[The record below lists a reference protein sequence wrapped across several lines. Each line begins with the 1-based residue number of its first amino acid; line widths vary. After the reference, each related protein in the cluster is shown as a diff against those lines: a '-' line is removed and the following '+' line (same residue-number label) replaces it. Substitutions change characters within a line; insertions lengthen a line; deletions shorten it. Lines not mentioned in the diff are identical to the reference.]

1 MIWFVMEI
9 EVEKS
14 SIGMVSSNNVTTQE
28 KRAKTQ
34 VLLANGETTVLGGI
48 YENETTEVVTGVP
61 YLQDIPILGWLFK
74 SKSDK
79 YTKKEL
85 LVFITPKI
93 IR

>member
-1 MIWFVMEI
+1 MVVMEI

-14 SIGMVSSNNVTTQE
+14 SLGEVTANNVTTQE
-28 KRAKTQ
+28 KKAKTQ

-48 YENETTEVVTGVP
+48 YENETTKITEGIP
-61 YLQDIPILGWLFK
+61 YLQDIPFLGWLFK
-74 SKSDK
+74 KKTDK